1 MEMYLFTFFSETLYK
16 VLLTIA
22 PLALYSISIC
32 QEFVVTELV
41 LAGFLATCR
50 KTMAW
55 LLTVACKLKY
65 PDNLFGGLLCCDC

>member
-1 MEMYLFTFFSETLYK
+1 MMEMYLFTFFSETLYK

-41 LAGFLATCR
+41 LAGAGRLWR
-50 KTMAW
+50 
-55 LLTVACKLKY
+55 
-65 PDNLFGGLLCCDC
+65 DC